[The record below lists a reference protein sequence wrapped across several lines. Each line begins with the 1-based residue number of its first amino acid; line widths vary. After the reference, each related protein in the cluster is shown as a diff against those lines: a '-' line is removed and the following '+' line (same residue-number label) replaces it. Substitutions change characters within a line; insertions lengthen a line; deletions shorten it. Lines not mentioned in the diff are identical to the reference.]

1 MPIQVTAT
9 VMGHPW
15 DLWGLSKLFN
25 GSDATKLLVQ
35 TKEPKGLPTF
45 DATDRDTVS
54 RFRVWGYD
62 VPATLTSTELLWD
75 ESKGKVDLR
84 DMRPIAE
91 NLIER
96 INGAAQLLDPQYK
109 SIKVFSLTFTEENA
123 VGTTLFSEWIQNKDN
138 TSLDHFPALIPL
150 ARDIVA
156 LAAKD
161 QAVKFVLDAIVL
173 PRTWASLYLVYDA
186 ISTNVGGAHA
196 LKKKNWVTEDELN
209 DLTNSANN
217 SREIKEGAR
226 HGNNPKQ
233 VRALISLVQAYS
245 ITNCLAL
252 AWLHEKVGP

>member
-1 MPIQVTAT
+1 MPIQVIAT

-15 DLWGLSKLFN
+15 DLRGLSKLFD
-25 GSDATKLLVQ
+25 GTDATKTLVRAE
-35 TKEPKGLPTF
+35 EPTGLPRF
-45 DATDRDTVS
+45 DATNKEAIT
-54 RFRVWGYD
+54 RFRIWGYD
-62 VPATLTSTELLWD
+62 VPANLTSTELLWD
-75 ESKGKVDLR
+75 ESKGRVDLR
-84 DMRPIAE
+84 DMRPLAD

-96 INGAAQLLDPQYK
+96 INGAAQLFDPQYK
-109 SIKVFSLTFTEENA
+109 PIKPLNLTWTDGHA
-123 VGTTLFSEWIQNKDN
+123 TGATTYSEWTPNKSSTD
-138 TSLDHFPALIPL
+138 LGRFPDLIPL

-156 LAAKD
+156 LATKD
-161 QAVKFVLDAIVL
+161 KAVKFVLDAIVL

-233 VRALISLVQAYS
+233 DRALISLVQAYS
-245 ITNCLAL
+245 ITNRLAL
-252 AWLHEKVGP
+252 AWLHEKIDP

>member
-25 GSDATKLLVQ
+25 GSDATKTLVQ
-35 TKEPKGLPTF
+35 TEEPKGLPTF
-45 DATDRDTVS
+45 DATDKDAVS

-62 VPATLTSTELLWD
+62 VSANLTSTELLWD
-75 ESKGKVDLR
+75 ESKGKVDLL

-109 SIKVFSLTFTEENA
+109 PVKPLALTDGGA
-123 VGTTLFSEWIQNKDN
+123 VGATTFSEWTPNKDN
-138 TSLDHFPALIPL
+138 TLLGHYPALIPL

-156 LAAKD
+156 LAAKE

-233 VRALISLVQAYS
+233 DRALISLVQAYS
-245 ITNCLAL
+245 ITNRLAL
-252 AWLHEKVGP
+252 AWLHEKIDP